1 MLLVSLFVCLYLT
14 PFYKD
19 VLQHNQKKCL
29 ENKFKKSICEKI
41 GVEKNKGGKN
51 EMKLRMMIL
60 YKVHTVGFYVLAW
73 IKSNMF
79 SELSGS
85 Q

>member
-1 MLLVSLFVCLYLT
+1 
-14 PFYKD
+14 
-19 VLQHNQKKCL
+19 
-29 ENKFKKSICEKI
+29 
-41 GVEKNKGGKN
+41 
-51 EMKLRMMIL
+51 MKLRMMIL

-79 SELSGS
+79 SELPGS